1 MLGRHGWR
9 RGALVRVRT
18 RRDPT
23 GVGEAPAVRF
33 VHGVLDMAVVSFES
47 RCEVE
52 APRLDKRRR
61 RPKPATL
68 TPGDRIGA
76 WRVEG
81 ELGRG
86 GMGTVYAVT
95 HNGFGKRAALKL
107 CHRNVLGP
115 EFTIDTFLR
124 EARVV
129 HLVNHPSV
137 PDVFATG
144 TYDGRPYLAM
154 ERLHGT
160 TLGDYLEHHEVTKLH
175 ALDILFEICR
185 VLAAAHGAGVV
196 HRDLKLD
203 NVFVLDTPA
212 GSPPQIKLLD
222 WGVARV
228 VGEHD
233 PMAGMIAGTLT
244 YVAPEQIRADD
255 VTPAGDIYALGVLA
269 FQVLCG
275 VPPFTHPNDLELIR
289 MHIQAPPPRPSSLW
303 AELPGGLELVMLAM
317 LAKDPR
323 QRPTVDD
330 VMHGIVAARRDLVP
344 RKPTLLSGVRAVP
357 KAPPVDVFG
366 RSAPIDLG
374 AIIASLAA
382 LVG

>member
-1 MLGRHGWR
+1 M
-9 RGALVRVRT
+9 
-18 RRDPT
+18 
-23 GVGEAPAVRF
+23 
-33 VHGVLDMAVVSFES
+33 HGVLPMAAVCVES
-47 RCEVE
+47 NRERG
-52 APRLDKRRR
+52 APRRR
-61 RPKPATL
+61 RKPATL
-68 TPGDRIGA
+68 SPGDRIGA

-124 EARVV
+124 EARIV
-129 HLVNHPSV
+129 HLVNHPGV

-160 TLGDYLEHHEVTKLH
+160 MLGAYLERPEVTKVQ
-175 ALDILFEICR
+175 ALDVLFEICR
-185 VLAAAHGAGVV
+185 VLSAAHGTGVV

-212 GSPPQIKLLD
+212 DAPPQIKVLD
-222 WGVARV
+222 WGVARI
-228 VGEHD
+228 VGEPD

-244 YVAPEQIRADD
+244 YVPPEQIRADD
-255 VTPAGDIYALGVLA
+255 VTPAGDIYSLGVLA
-269 FQVLCG
+269 YQLLCG
-275 VPPFTHPNDLELIR
+275 EPPFTHPNDLELLR
-289 MHIQAPPPRPSSLW
+289 MHVQAPPPRPSSLW
-303 AELPGGLELVMLAM
+303 AELPADLELVILAM
-317 LAKDPR
+317 VAKDPA
-323 QRPTVDD
+323 QRPTIDD
-330 VMHGIVAARRDLVP
+330 VMRGIVAARRDLLP
-344 RKPTLLSGVRAVP
+344 RKQTLLSGMRAVP

-366 RSAPIDLG
+366 RSAPIDLA
-374 AIIASLAA
+374 AIFAGLAA
-382 LVG
+382 LLG